1 MPTATAAKTGYAAAG
16 GGGAPALLALS
27 IPGAPDADARAER
40 QAEVVRVGRDGT
52 RVLLPYETVAHQDE
66 ERLVERLRPLV
77 AAVRDHLVDRRLDPG
92 VEDPVVD
99 ASRRHHDL
107 GCRHASEPVGALDQG
122 LGYHPA
128 ERASD
133 RHPHLRLW
141 VVVEHLHEPG
151 DRLGSID

>member
-16 GGGAPALLALS
+16 GGGGAPAGLALS

-52 RVLLPYETVAHQDE
+52 RVLLHDEPVAHQHK
-66 ERLVERLRPLV
+66 ERLVERLHPVV

-99 ASRRHHDL
+99 ASRRQHDL
-107 GCRHASEPVGALDQG
+107 DGRHATES
-122 LGYHPA
+122 
-128 ERASD
+128 
-133 RHPHLRLW
+133 
-141 VVVEHLHEPG
+141 
-151 DRLGSID
+151 